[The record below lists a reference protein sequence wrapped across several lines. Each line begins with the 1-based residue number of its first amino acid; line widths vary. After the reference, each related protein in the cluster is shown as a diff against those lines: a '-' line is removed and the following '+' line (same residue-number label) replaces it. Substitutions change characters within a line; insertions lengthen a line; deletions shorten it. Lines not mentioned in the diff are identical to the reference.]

1 MRVEYVDREAVK
13 RIPENR
19 CPVRGALEKLSRG
32 LSVTTEIK
40 LLVLTVHR
48 DLTYVYNRVN
58 VVSVNTKRF
67 VQILK
72 CP

>member
-19 CPVRGALEKLSRG
+19 CPVGGALEKLSRG

-48 DLTYVYNRVN
+48 DLTYVYNRVY